1 MDVATPQRRL
11 TMDVHEVDVAIIGA
25 GTAGMAAYREVRK
38 QTDHI
43 ALIEGGP
50 FGTTCA
56 RVGCMPS
63 KLLIAPALAR
73 HALSR
78 LPAFG
83 IHSDAGKVD
92 GRAVMQR
99 VRDERDRFVGFVK
112 EAVADFD
119 QAHIVRAH
127 AEFED
132 PHTLRLSPSGDGTL
146 PTFDRMRAQ
155 RIIIATGSRP
165 AIPVMLRAAGDR
177 LVVSDDVFDWQDLP
191 ESVAVF
197 GAGVIGV
204 ELGQALHRLGV
215 RVHLFGLGGG
225 IAGLSDPAMRE
236 EAKELIGAEM
246 VISLD
251 ARDVRIERDGDLV
264 VVQFTDE
271 DGSSHCE
278 RFNFLL
284 AATGRT
290 PNVDALE
297 LANTGLALDDRGVP
311 LFDRQSM
318 QAGASHIF
326 IAGDAGDDMPVLHEA
341 ADDGHL
347 AGKNAGGFP
356 LVYKHTRRTALGIVF
371 CDPQAAFAGRRHAQL
386 IKDGADFAT
395 GEVSFVDQGR
405 ARVMLVN
412 HGRLHVYGEHGTG
425 LLLGAEMIGP
435 ENEHLAHLIAWAIQ
449 MRMTVAQVLEMPFY
463 HPVVE
468 EGLRTALRML
478 LEALGM
484 GPHPPMRCIDCGP
497 GG

>member
-1 MDVATPQRRL
+1 MEVD
-11 TMDVHEVDVAIIGA
+11 DVDVAIIGA

-38 QTDHI
+38 QTDRI

-63 KLLIAPALAR
+63 KLLIAPAQAR
-73 HALSR
+73 HALSL

-99 VRDERDRFVGFVK
+99 VREERNRFVGFVK
-112 EAVADFD
+112 DAVAGFD

-127 AEFED
+127 AVFED
-132 PHTLRLSPSGDGTL
+132 PHTLRLSAASDGTSL
-146 PTFDRMRAQ
+146 PFDRIGAE
-155 RIIIATGSRP
+155 RIIIATGSQPSIP
-165 AIPVMLRAAGDR
+165 AMLRAAGDR
-177 LVVSDDVFDWQDLP
+177 LVVNDDVFDWHDLP

-215 RVHLFGLGGG
+215 RVRLFGRGGG
-225 IAGLSDPAMRE
+225 IAGLSDPAVRDV
-236 EAKELIGAEM
+236 AKHIIGAEM
-246 VISLD
+246 AISLD
-251 ARDVRIERDGDLV
+251 ACDVRIERDGELV
-264 VVQFTDE
+264 VVHFTDE
-271 DGSSHCE
+271 DGRSHCE
-278 RFNFLL
+278 RFDFLL

-290 PNVDALE
+290 PNVDALG
-297 LANTGLALDDRGVP
+297 LANTGLVLDERGVP
-311 LFDRQSM
+311 VFDRQST
-318 QAGASHIF
+318 QAGDSHIF

-341 ADDGHL
+341 ADEGHL
-347 AGKNAGGFP
+347 AGKNAASYP
-356 LVYKHTRRTALGIVF
+356 AVYKHTRRTSLGIVF
-371 CDPQAAFAGRRHAQL
+371 CEPQAAFAGHRHAQL
-386 IKDGADFAT
+386 IKDGVDFAT
-395 GEVSFVDQGR
+395 GEVSFEDQGR
-405 ARVMLVN
+405 SRVMLVN
-412 HGRLHVYGEHGTG
+412 QGLLRVYGEQGSG

-463 HPVVE
+463 HPVIE

-497 GG
+497 GA